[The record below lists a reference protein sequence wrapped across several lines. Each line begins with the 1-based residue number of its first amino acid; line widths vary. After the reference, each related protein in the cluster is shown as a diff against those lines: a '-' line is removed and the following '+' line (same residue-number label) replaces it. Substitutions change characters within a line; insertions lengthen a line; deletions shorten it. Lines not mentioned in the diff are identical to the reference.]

1 MKEWHLE
8 CVDRVTGAESHE
20 VVTAET
26 EAEAFAQVDKRGL
39 MVAKVKRIVELP
51 SAAAPDAS
59 TDPARAPGAWRRGEA
74 LAHFGAWFNVIGIFG
89 APCAMIGCLCGV
101 AAMEASEGRLGRKV
115 AIAGMLITAI
125 WTVGVAIVGISAL
138 L

>member
-1 MKEWHLE
+1 MKERHLE

-20 VVTAET
+20 VVVAESQ
-26 EAEAFAQVDKRGL
+26 ADAFALVDKRGL

-59 TDPARAPGAWRRGEA
+59 TDPARTPGAWRRGEA
-74 LAHFGAWFNVIGIFG
+74 LAHFGAFFNLVGIIGP
-89 APCAMIGCLCGV
+89 PCAMIGCLCGV

-125 WTVGVAIVGISAL
+125 WAIGVAVVWVLAIR
-138 L
+138 